1 MKKTFYILF
10 LYTLCTGMMFAAS
23 LHVNSNK
30 NDDPQ
35 YKDKIEMSRIGGSTR
50 AVGEEMGVMSASVSE
65 VVIDAHNLQ
74 ELVAIQV
81 QNYRGGVWVEVIG
94 SRGARR
100 TYFQAYEIGFGVVL
114 LGDLRPGNYTLRVT
128 LESGVY
134 EGSFN
139 KRTYGR

>member
-1 MKKTFYILF
+1 MKKTFYFLF
-10 LYTLCTGMMFAAS
+10 LYTLCTGMLFAS
-23 LHVNSNK
+23 TIEISSNK

-35 YKDKIEMSRIGGSTR
+35 YKDKIDMSRIGGSTR
-50 AVGEEMGVMSASVSE
+50 AVGAEMGVMSVPVGY

-74 ELVAIQV
+74 EFVTIQV

-100 TYFQAYEIGFGVVL
+100 TYFQAYEIGFGIVL
-114 LGDLRPGNYTLRVT
+114 LGDLRPGSYTLRVT